1 MVTESL
7 LARLRRLL
15 RYVFKLNN
23 PVLEPESTWVWIPQV
38 SCTRLILV
46 LVLPVLDLVLL
57 LDLYNIYLSIDMWVA
72 SY

>member
-57 LDLYNIYLSIDMWVA
+57 LDLYNIYISIDMWVA

>member
-1 MVTESL
+1 MGMDTAS
-7 LARLRRLL
+7 R
-15 RYVFKLNN
+15 
-23 PVLEPESTWVWIPQV
+23 
-38 SCTRLILV
+38 TRLILV